1 MVLCLNPN
9 VHHLNPATP
18 NYEEFLDD
26 AKRLCHVTIDHQSI
40 IQSPCDQ
47 FLEATKDKIVEDT
60 GAHDLFQF
68 LGGVSSPSNVRN

>member
-1 MVLCLNPN
+1 MHVITMVLCLNPN

-40 IQSPCDQ
+40 IQSPCD
-47 FLEATKDKIVEDT
+47 
-60 GAHDLFQF
+60 
-68 LGGVSSPSNVRN
+68 